1 MISRGRSRDRRRQLL
16 AYAMLN
22 FGFFFFDTAMGLFD
36 VSTYGYFTR
45 LHVAPVLFGLDFV
58 MVSVPMMLGGWLAH
72 LLNRRFGVRRVIGG
86 GYAVCTAGFF
96 LLYVTGLY
104 RVPVCLLFVSFLLGV
119 LFSAILPAL
128 GRFIRDVFGSGRGA
142 VLALRLDA
150 IFMAFGMAAGVGF
163 GTVYFVREGLGVFF
177 PLASCL
183 FALAGL
189 IHVLTLLMPGILTSY
204 SGPEVPA
211 RWLAALAAMRRVET
225 QWRTLLLAPSLL
237 MVSVPL
243 MVGLPAFAETRH
255 YPGIAAIGMVAAPT
269 IVLAARRIGMLAGRL
284 IAPELLLRR
293 MLRRR
298 FGALPLMAGFL
309 ALYAGAFLAP
319 SLILVFALVFSA
331 HILSNIINGAV
342 FYGVQ
347 TMFPESE
354 TASATALQN
363 QLSTGAMVVAAILA
377 SVLLALVPPAATVA
391 LSGVGLLL
399 AAFALGGAAPL
410 PLQAGQ
416 AHPISD

>member
-1 MISRGRSRDRRRQLL
+1 MTISLRRRQLF
-16 AYAMLN
+16 AYALLN

-45 LHVAPVLFGLDFV
+45 LHVAPVLFALDFV

-96 LLYVTGLY
+96 MLYATGLY
-104 RVPVCLLFVSFLLGV
+104 RVPLCLLFVSFLLGV
-119 LFSAILPAL
+119 LFSAIMPAL
-128 GRFIRDVFGSGRGA
+128 GRFIRDVFGSGRGS

-189 IHVLTLLMPGILTSY
+189 IHVLTLLMPGILTDY
-204 SGPEVPA
+204 AGPEVPA
-211 RWLAALAAMRRVET
+211 RWAAALAAMRRVET

-237 MVSVPL
+237 LVSVPL

-255 YPGIAAIGMVAAPT
+255 YPVIAAIGTVAAPT
-269 IVLAARRIGMLAGRL
+269 IALAARRIGMLAGRL
-284 IAPELLLRR
+284 IAPEALLRR
-293 MLRRR
+293 MIGRRY
-298 FGALPLMAGFL
+298 GALPLMAGFL
-309 ALYAGAFLAP
+309 ALYAGAFLAR
-319 SLILVFALVFSA
+319 SLVLVFALVFCA

-347 TMFPESE
+347 TVFPDTE
-354 TASATALQN
+354 TAAATALQN
-363 QLSTGAMVVAAILA
+363 QLSTGAMVAAAILA
-377 SVLLALVPPAATVA
+377 SLLMAVAPPEATVA
-391 LSGVGLLL
+391 LSGCGLVL
-399 AAFALGGAAPL
+399 AAFALRGSVPAPL
-410 PLQAGQ
+410 PPARSR
-416 AHPISD
+416 PISN

>member
-1 MISRGRSRDRRRQLL
+1 MTVSFRQHQLF
-16 AYAMLN
+16 AYALLN

-36 VSTYGYFTR
+36 VSTYGYFTT
-45 LHVAPVLFGLDFV
+45 LHVAPVLFALDFV

-86 GYAVCTAGFF
+86 GYAVCTAGFA
-96 LLYVTGLY
+96 LLYLTGLY
-104 RVPVCLLFVSFLLGV
+104 LVPGWLLFVSFLLGL

-128 GRFIRDVFGSGRGA
+128 SRFIRDVFGSGRGA

-163 GTVYFVREGLGVFF
+163 GSVYFVREGIGVFF
-177 PLASCL
+177 PLATGL

-189 IHVLTLLMPGILTSY
+189 IHAITLLMPGILSDY
-204 SGPEVPA
+204 AGPEAPA
-211 RWLAALAAMRRVET
+211 RWAAALAAMRRVEL
-225 QWRTLLLAPSLL
+225 QWRTLLLAPAMLT
-237 MVSVPL
+237 VSVPL

-255 YPGIAAIGMVAAPT
+255 YPTIAAIGMVAAPT

-284 IAPELLLRR
+284 IAPEALLRR
-293 MLRRR
+293 MIRRR
-298 FGALPLMAGFL
+298 YGALPLMAGFL
-309 ALYAGAFLAP
+309 ALYAGAFLAG
-319 SLILVFALVFSA
+319 SLVLVFALVFCA

-347 TMFPESE
+347 TMFPDTE

-377 SVLLALVPPAATVA
+377 SLLMAVAPPAATIA
-391 LSGVGLLL
+391 LSAFGLVL
-399 AAFALGGAAPL
+399 AAFALRGSMRF
-410 PLQAGQ
+410 PLQPAES
-416 AHPISD
+416 HPISD

>member
-1 MISRGRSRDRRRQLL
+1 MTVTERQRQLF
-16 AYAMLN
+16 AYALLN

-36 VSTYGYFTR
+36 VATYGYFTR

-86 GYAVCTAGFF
+86 GYVVCSLGFF
-96 LLYVTGLY
+96 TLYISGLY
-104 RVPVCLLFVSFLLGV
+104 RIPFCLLFVSFLLGV

-128 GRFIRDVFGSGRGA
+128 GRFVREVFGAGSGA
-142 VLALRLDA
+142 VLAMRLDA

-163 GTVYFVREGLGVFF
+163 GSIYFIREGLGVFF

-183 FALAGL
+183 FALGGV
-189 IHVLTLLMPGILTSY
+189 IHVATLFMPGVLTRY
-204 SGPEVPA
+204 SGPEAPA
-211 RWLAALAAMRRVET
+211 RWLSALAAARRVET
-225 QWRTLLLAPSLL
+225 QWRTLLLAPSLF

-243 MVGLPAFAETRH
+243 MVGLPAFAASRH
-255 YPGIAAIGMVAAPT
+255 YPVVSALGVVAAPT

-284 IAPELLLRR
+284 IAPELLLRH
-293 MLRRR
+293 MIRRR

-309 ALYAGAFLAP
+309 ALYVGAFLAH
-319 SLILVFALVFSA
+319 SLIVLFALVFSA

-347 TMFPESE
+347 TMFPDSE
-354 TASATALQN
+354 TAAATALQN
-363 QLSTGAMVVAAILA
+363 QLSTGAMVVAAVLA
-377 SVLLALVPPAATVA
+377 SIVMAFAPPISTIALA
-391 LSGVGLLL
+391 GFGLAL
-399 AAFALGGAAPL
+399 AAFALRGAVPL
-410 PLQAGQ
+410 PLQA
-416 AHPISD
+416 AAARPISE